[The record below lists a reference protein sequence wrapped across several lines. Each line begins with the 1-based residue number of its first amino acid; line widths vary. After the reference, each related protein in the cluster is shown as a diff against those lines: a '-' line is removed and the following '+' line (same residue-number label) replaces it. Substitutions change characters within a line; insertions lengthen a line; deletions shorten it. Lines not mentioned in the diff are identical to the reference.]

1 MTIPKKLA
9 LTLAVVAV
17 VTGAT
22 NVLGSTLTL
31 IPIPPW
37 LAGTNDNQGRAITV
51 DGKYVVGVSGT
62 STEGGFLYDVAN
74 NTLAQ
79 PNAGGAVPSV
89 ATGVAY
95 RTDPVS
101 SQKQLVIDGL
111 SSGYQTD
118 WMTANGGSTW
128 GAQRR
133 DTAYAPNRI
142 PAANSLAAVEGS
154 DRFYQI
160 VRSTNDRELYT
171 NQGSN
176 TWDNATAPTFIN
188 NLSVN
193 LPNGVTGNMNGVA
206 PNGRAVGQRRVSNV
220 RNNYVIEYPPND
232 ATAFFFNGLDGTSVG
247 EAFSI
252 SADGNSV
259 FGRSPITGSGA
270 TNHGY
275 KVINPGPSQTIGA
288 LPHFPNTDG
297 STSLDAPY
305 GCTPDGRYASG
316 MNFRGTEKAV
326 LWDTGDPNP
335 ANWTVT
341 DLTDQATSE
350 GILGGFTRL
359 SRGYSVGTNS
369 AGYPVITG
377 IGSYF
382 DGVAT
387 YTRGF
392 VMVLSPAT
400 PAVARPRITSITGA
414 GTGSVTVNYTNTLTG
429 TNYTLQ
435 YNTNLNSATWTT
447 VGSQAAPGTSDSQT
461 DASANTA
468 ERYYRVYYVT
478 P

>member
-9 LTLAVVAV
+9 QTLAVVAV

-37 LAGTNDNQGRAITV
+37 LVGTNDNQGRAITI

-62 STEGGFLYDVAN
+62 SAEGGFLYDVVN
-74 NTLAQ
+74 NTLTQ

-101 SQKQLVIDGL
+101 SLQQIIIDGL

-118 WMTANGGSTW
+118 WMTADGGATW

-133 DTAYAPNRI
+133 DTAYAPNKI
-142 PAANSLAAVEGS
+142 PAANSLAAAVGS
-154 DRFYQI
+154 DLFYQI

-193 LPNGVTGNMNGVA
+193 LPTGVTGNMNGVA

-232 ATAFFFNGLDGTSVG
+232 ATAFYFNGLAGDGSG
-247 EAFSI
+247 EAFSV
-252 SADGNSV
+252 SADGNTV
-259 FGRSPITGSGA
+259 FGRSPNTVGGLDLY
-270 TNHGY
+270 GY
-275 KVINPGPSQTIGA
+275 KVVNPGGSQTLTA
-288 LPHFPNTDG
+288 LPEFPDTGG
-297 STSLDAPY
+297 STSRCVPY

-341 DLTDQATSE
+341 DLTDQATAE

-377 IGSYF
+377 IGAYF

-387 YTRGF
+387 YTRGY
-392 VMVLSPAT
+392 VMVVSPAT
-400 PAVARPRITSITGA
+400 PSVTKPLITSITGA
-414 GTGSVTVNYTNTLTG
+414 GTGNVTVNYTNTLTG

-447 VGSQAAPGTSDSQT
+447 VGSQAAGGTSDSQT
-461 DASANTA
+461 DASANTDQ
-468 ERYYRVYYVT
+468 RYYRVYYVT